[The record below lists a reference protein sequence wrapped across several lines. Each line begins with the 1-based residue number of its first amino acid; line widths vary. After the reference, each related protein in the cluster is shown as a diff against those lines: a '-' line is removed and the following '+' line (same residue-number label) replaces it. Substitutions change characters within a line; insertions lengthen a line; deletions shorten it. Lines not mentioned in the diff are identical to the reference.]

1 MSLAMYAAVAGG
13 GALGAMLRYSVSLL
27 TGAGFFGIN
36 GPVATLIVNVCG
48 SGLMGLFAG
57 LVAGG
62 LMVPEA
68 WRAFIAIG
76 LLGALTTFSSF
87 ALDAGA
93 LFQKQALHW
102 VIRRGMIL
110 MVRWLVLSK
119 MDGARGEQEARFI
132 LMESMIMFR
141 LRAPTN

>member
-62 LMVPEA
+62 LMVPEV

-87 ALDAGA
+87 SLDAGA
-93 LFQKQALHW
+93 LFQKQGLAMAGVYIALSLSLSL
-102 VIRRGMIL
+102 GSFAL
-110 MVRWLVLSK
+110 CYWLV
-119 MDGARGEQEARFI
+119 
-132 LMESMIMFR
+132 R
-141 LRAPTN
+141 LPS